1 MLHEP
6 EFADLFDELFEAGGW
21 WNPKTCREKCWRIF
35 ERLSLADRVLAVMAA
50 RMIAGGFES
59 EDCRRGKQMHKPQT
73 NRPALHNWLKNRRF
87 DDEAE
92 TLLQHHVW
100 ATDVSEVP
108 WLREQIAS
116 LKQQAARLEAELE
129 RERDQRCRAIK
140 GLGALS
146 DLMTDS
152 GLYNVSEPPTQSFLK
167 PVASKKRSLG
177 NNVIPFPGGKGFKD
191 DVAENGAAR
200 NDF

>member
-21 WNPKTCREKCWRIF
+21 WHPQTCRDKCWHVF

-50 RMIAGGFES
+50 RMTAGGFES
-59 EDCRRGKQMHKPQT
+59 ENLKRGRPVHAPQT
-73 NRPALHNWLKNRRF
+73 RWPALHNWLKARRF

-92 TLLQHHVW
+92 TLLKHHVW
-100 ATDVSEVP
+100 VTDVSEVP

-129 RERDQRCRAIK
+129 CERDQRRRAIQ

-152 GLYNVSEPPTQSFLK
+152 GLYNFTEPPTRMLK
-167 PVASKKRSLG
+167 PAAKKKRSPD
-177 NNVIPFPGGKGFKD
+177 NNVIPFRKESK
-191 DVAENGAAR
+191 
-200 NDF
+200 